1 MIQEKPLH
9 ITIGLDLSEM
19 DQYLLQYAKILD
31 QILSIEKITFIHNL
45 KIGEIPK
52 ELLIPERINQ
62 IIAKI
67 TQRIESQIKGAN
79 HSYAFEV
86 IVKMESYSEIAFM
99 NLYKK
104 QPMDLLVLGNKQAL
118 DGNGGLAHKLI
129 RVLPCATLLVPE
141 TFVAPI
147 TTIINAIDFS
157 RYTSL
162 VMNWADRFEN
172 NAKGQKITHSA
183 VYVSKFNWGFLPS
196 MTDKDIKKETL
207 LDIDRKRNTWN
218 QKYAS
223 YSDIETVLAEDKSIA
238 TTLLKYCDQKKANL
252 LILGVKGTAGIKDI
266 FMGSVAHDV
275 FQRSTDTC
283 ILFVKLNK

>member
-1 MIQEKPLH
+1 MTQEKPLN

-19 DQYLLQYAKILD
+19 DQYLIQYAKILD

-67 TQRIESQIKGAN
+67 TQRITSKIKESN
-79 HSYAFEV
+79 HSYTFDI

-99 NLYKK
+99 NLYKN
-104 QPMDLLVLGNKQAL
+104 QPIDLLVLGNKQEL

-141 TFVAPI
+141 TFISPI

-162 VMNWADRFEN
+162 VMSWADRFEN
-172 NAKGQKITHSA
+172 NSKGQKITHSA
-183 VYVSKFNWGFLPS
+183 VYISKFNWGFLPS

-218 QKYAS
+218 QKYALH
-223 YSDIETVLAEDKSIA
+223 SDIETVPAEDKSIA
-238 TTLLKYCDQKKANL
+238 TTLLKYCKQKKANM
-252 LILGVKGTAGIKDI
+252 LILGVKGSAGIKDI

-283 ILFVKLNK
+283 ILFVKLYK